1 VFRLILVATGAVSGY
16 EVGRSI
22 NPNAPYP
29 VLGLILGALIGY
41 VIGGIVG
48 RWISRREEAAVA
60 PFARIPPGEFFAGS
74 LTGLVA
80 LLLAGALCI
89 PLVAVW
95 HDPIVYPLVALVVW
109 VFAWGGFLVGAAK
122 GRQIVAA
129 AGLTRILA
137 PPTEPPPGYALLVD
151 TSALMDRSLLVLG
164 RSGLLVGG
172 LVIPRFVVD
181 QVQSLGAG
189 PDPVTSRRA
198 RRALESLEA
207 LRELGVSV
215 HVAENEL
222 PEIDDLNERLLEI
235 CRRLGL
241 RFATCSRALYERAEQ
256 RGLRVTDLRRIA
268 GELTPDFPPG
278 EKLVVDLVRPGN
290 QARQAVGYLPD
301 GDMVVVNDA
310 AHWIGREDVVVE
322 VQSTRITSQ
331 GLLVF
336 ARLADGQQPR
346 PETDYDLYG
355 YDEPMRPRLLESGDS
370 GSSSGSSSTSGSG
383 TGSSSGSGTGSG
395 DGPRKAASQFRRR

>member
-1 VFRLILVATGAVSGY
+1 MTWHSAGGTLDAVLFTEGFRVILVAFGAVSGY
-16 EVGRSI
+16 EVGRSVDMR
-22 NPNAPYP
+22 NPAP
-29 VLGLILGALIGY
+29 VLGLILGALVGY
-41 VIGGIVG
+41 VLGGVIG
-48 RWISRREEAAVA
+48 RFLSREEDRAVA

-74 LTGLVA
+74 LTALVGMMIA
-80 LLLAGALCI
+80 AALCVPLLVLVHH
-89 PLVAVW
+89 PLV
-95 HDPIVYPLVALVVW
+95 YPGVTML
-109 VFAWGGFLVGAAK
+109 AWIFGYAGFRIGAAK

-241 RFATCSRALYERAEQ
+241 RLATCSRHLYERGEQ

-290 QARQAVGYLPD
+290 QARQAVGFLPD

-310 AHWIGREDVVVE
+310 AHAIGRDDVVVE
-322 VQSTRITSQ
+322 VQSTRITTQ

-336 ARLADGQQPR
+336 ARMADSRHQPDT
-346 PETDYDLYG
+346 EYD
-355 YDEPMRPRLLESGDS
+355 DEPMRPRLLESSDDDDEHGE
-370 GSSSGSSSTSGSG
+370 G
-383 TGSSSGSGTGSG
+383 
-395 DGPRKAASQFRRR
+395 RKAASPIRRR